1 MTLHKS
7 QGVTFYRTVYSYE
20 KSHQQ
25 QLVYVAL
32 SGVTSLEG
40 LFIVSPTEYHV
51 FYHGH
56 KNSAATA
63 PLLAELECLTLNP
76 LRKYQYTVKEAD
88 NRLYGMLRE
97 DGTWSGMI
105 GELVNESVD
114 MGVGDLSWT
123 LDRSTAA
130 DLTSPVFPE
139 TVTFIYR
146 APGFYSRTW
155 ILFQD
160 IDFRVCMSLSM
171 S

>member
-1 MTLHKS
+1 MTC
-7 QGVTFYRTVYSYE
+7 V
-20 KSHQQ
+20 
-25 QLVYVAL
+25 
-32 SGVTSLEG
+32 
-40 LFIVSPTEYHV
+40 
-51 FYHGH
+51 
-56 KNSAATA
+56 
-63 PLLAELECLTLNP
+63 LLC
-76 LRKYQYTVKEAD
+76 RYTVKEAD

-105 GELVNESVD
+105 GELVNKSVD

-160 IDFRVCMSLSM
+160 IDFRAAEFKHCRKSLEVDERSGRPNTATTNENITKVPKM
-171 S
+171 GPQC